1 MQLIETLLNGCLLGG
16 LYGLIG
22 LGLSIN
28 FGTMRVV
35 FLAHGDLIVLAAY
48 FLVVVLVP
56 LGIPPLAAAA
66 LVIPVLFVVG
76 WLLQRLIVDHSL
88 GHSSGHSLRHGS
100 GGRGADRGVL
110 PPLIVTF
117 GLSMVL
123 QNLMLHF
130 ATADARTLQSS
141 LASAGIRLGGI
152 TIPTV
157 RVIDFAVGA
166 AAHGGVL
173 AFLGRSALGR
183 ALRATSD
190 DLDTARLMGID
201 PRRMFA
207 VAAGISAATGGV
219 AGVLLAAT
227 STFYPSTGSDMLL
240 VAFEVVVVGGLGSLT
255 GTFLGGLLLA
265 VAQLIGARYLGPSYS
280 LITGHL
286 VVLLVLVFRPQG
298 LMPRTAP

>member
-1 MQLIETLLNGCLLGG
+1 MQLFETLLNGFLLGG

-35 FLAHGDLIVLAAY
+35 HLAHGDLIVLAAY
-48 FLVVVLVP
+48 FLVLVLVP
-56 LGIPPLAAAA
+56 TGIPPLAAAA
-66 LVIPVLFVVG
+66 LVAPALFVVG
-76 WLLQRLIVDHSL
+76 WALQRFVIGPSL
-88 GHSSGHSLRHGS
+88 G
-100 GGRGADRGVL
+100 RGVL

-123 QNLMLHF
+123 QNALLLS
-130 ATADARTLQSS
+130 ATADARTLHSS
-141 LASAGIRLGGI
+141 LASAGVKLGSI

-157 RVIDFAVGA
+157 RLVDFAVG
-166 AAHGGVL
+166 L
-173 AFLGRSALGR
+173 ACLGLLLLLLARTALGR

-190 DLDTARLMGID
+190 DTDTARLMGID
-201 PRRMFA
+201 PRRMYA
-207 VAAGISAATGGV
+207 IAAAIAAATGGI
-219 AGVLLAAT
+219 AGVLLSAT
-227 STFYPSTGSDMLL
+227 STFYPSTGSETLL

-255 GTFLGGLLLA
+255 GTFLGGIVLAMSQLLA
-265 VAQLIGARYLGPSYS
+265 ARFFGPSYA
-280 LITGHL
+280 LVTGHI